1 MFFGPGAKFGR
12 RLVEAPAANP
22 GHEIW
27 PPFVAKQCIRCCSA
41 GLGRDLG
48 GVPFEVFVQIAG
60 QIVKPSEPLRERVGG
75 HSVLAKPILSTS
87 SHQLQRLLQAICIL
101 V

>member
-12 RLVEAPAANP
+12 RLVEAPAADP

-27 PPFVAKQCIRCCSA
+27 SPFVAKQCIPCCSA

-60 QIVKPSEPLRERVGG
+60 QIVKPSEPLRELGVTQFWPNQYCQLVPI
-75 HSVLAKPILSTS
+75 SYKDYCKPF
-87 SHQLQRLLQAICIL
+87 
-101 V
+101 VY